1 MWKCPKC
8 GREFKNTNQGH
19 YCGKAPETVD
29 EYIEQQIPKAK
40 EHIAKLR
47 NIIKKCVPGVSEY
60 ISWSMPY
67 YEKNGQ
73 KISFA
78 ACKTYISFYL
88 GAEILEKFAPELTG
102 FTIKKNALYLPYKKD
117 LPENLIKEILEQF
130 FQKNNP

>member
-1 MWKCPKC
+1 MWKCPKY
-8 GREFKNTNQGH
+8 GREFKKTNQGH

-29 EYIEQQIPKAK
+29 EYTEQQIPKAK

-73 KISFA
+73 KISLA

-88 GAEILEKFAPELTG
+88 GAEILEKFGPELTG
-102 FTIKKNALYLPYKKD
+102 FKIKKNAVYFPYD
-117 LPENLIKEILEQF
+117 RSLPEKALENILIQIF
-130 FQKNNP
+130 D

>member
-8 GREFKNTNQGH
+8 GREFKKTNQGH

-29 EYIEQQIPKAK
+29 EYTEQQIPKAK
-40 EHIAKLR
+40 EHIVKLR

-88 GAEILEKFAPELTG
+88 GEEILEKFAPELTG

-117 LPENLIKEILEQF
+117 LPENLIKEILEQVF
-130 FQKNNP
+130 SEK

>member
-29 EYIEQQIPKAK
+29 EYTEQQIPKAK
-40 EHIAKLR
+40 EHITNLR
-47 NIIKKCVPGVSEY
+47 NIIKKCVPEVSEY
-60 ISWSMPY
+60 IAWSMPY

-73 KISFA
+73 KISFS

-88 GAEILEKFAPELTG
+88 GAELIESFESELSG
-102 FTIKKNALYLPYKKD
+102 FTVKKNVLYLPYKKD
-117 LPENLIKEILEQF
+117 LPENLIKEILEQVF
-130 FQKNNP
+130 SEK

>member
-8 GREFKNTNQGH
+8 GREFKKTNQGH

-29 EYIEQQIPKAK
+29 EYTEQQIPEAK
-40 EHIAKLR
+40 EHITNLR
-47 NIIKKCVPGVSEY
+47 NIIKKCVPEVSEY

-78 ACKTYISFYL
+78 ACKTYISFYP
-88 GAEILEKFAPELTG
+88 GAEILEKFSSELTG
-102 FTIKKNALYLPYKKD
+102 FTIKKNALHLPYKKD
-117 LPENLIKEILEQF
+117 LPEKMIKEILEQF

>member
-8 GREFKNTNQGH
+8 GREFKKTNQGH

-29 EYIEQQIPKAK
+29 EYTEQQIPKAK
-40 EHIAKLR
+40 ENIAKLR
-47 NIIKKCVPGVSEY
+47 NIIKKYVPEVSEY
-60 ISWSMPY
+60 IAWSMPY

-88 GAEILEKFAPELTG
+88 GAELIESFESELSG
-102 FTIKKNALYLPYKKD
+102 FTVKKNALYLPYDKT
-117 LPENLIKEILEQF
+117 LPEKAIEKMLKQKF
-130 FQKNNP
+130 FAE

>member
-1 MWKCPKC
+1 MWECPKC
-8 GREFKNTNQGH
+8 GREFKKTNQGH

-29 EYIEQQIPKAK
+29 EYTEQQIPKAK

-47 NIIKKCVPGVSEY
+47 NIIKKCVPEVSEY
-60 ISWSMPY
+60 IAWSMPY

-88 GAEILEKFAPELTG
+88 GAELIESFESELSG
-102 FTIKKNALYLPYKKD
+102 FTVKKNALYLPYDKT
-117 LPENLIKEILEQF
+117 LPEKAIEKMLKQKF
-130 FQKNNP
+130 FAE

>member
-1 MWKCPKC
+1 MWKCPNC

-29 EYIEQQIPKAK
+29 EYIEQQIPEAK
-40 EHIAKLR
+40 EHIVKLR

-88 GAEILEKFAPELTG
+88 GAEILEKFVPCNCKEKMLKLICIFMTAQKWEEM
-102 FTIKKNALYLPYKKD
+102 LY
-117 LPENLIKEILEQF
+117 ER
-130 FQKNNP
+130 